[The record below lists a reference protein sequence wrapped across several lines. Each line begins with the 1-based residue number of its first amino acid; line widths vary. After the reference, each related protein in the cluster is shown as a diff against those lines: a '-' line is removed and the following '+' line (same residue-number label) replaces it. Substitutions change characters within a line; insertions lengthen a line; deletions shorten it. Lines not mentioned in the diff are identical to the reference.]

1 MSAYQISLTTSL
13 ANGCYLEALDP
24 GIPTHAFNQRL
35 VELLRLMQG
44 DKILLNLIEIFRA
57 ASKIRKKNLNLFFV
71 VYSVLEK
78 RFL

>member
-1 MSAYQISLTTSL
+1 M
-13 ANGCYLEALDP
+13 EASDP
-24 GIPTHAFNQRL
+24 GIPTHACNQRL
-35 VELLRLMQG
+35 LELLLSMQT
-44 DKILLNLIEIFRA
+44 DQILLNLIEIFRA